1 MKVFGRC
8 TVRSVLSSGTI
19 AEMELRKADA
29 KKRKIKRAEKTKQKK
44 INKNKNNNSVLIF
57 LTPSTRHLPNYE

>member
-44 INKNKNNNSVLIF
+44 INKNKNNN
-57 LTPSTRHLPNYE
+57 